1 MGHVGFG
8 ACFKIMGSSHLAA
21 RELRREA
28 ACCYLSL
35 LQVGE

>member
-21 RELRREA
+21 RELRGASR
-28 ACCYLSL
+28 LLLFS